1 MGKLLLQGD
10 ARGGATKERPGR
22 LLSERRSRRNLE
34 SGGSNLD
41 HVAISPNMVDRSAET
56 EPGGC
61 GVRRQVQW
69 SLSRA
74 VSGVEATV
82 RGAEDQVVV
91 EEMGGEMPITRGV
104 SSLTGDG
111 VTLAGVSEWS

>member
-22 LLSERRSRRNLE
+22 LLSERSRRNLE
-34 SGGSNLD
+34 SGGSNVE

-56 EPGGC
+56 EPGRGC

-82 RGAEDQVVV
+82 RGAEVK
-91 EEMGGEMPITRGV
+91 
-104 SSLTGDG
+104 
-111 VTLAGVSEWS
+111 